1 MNSSNSVQIMLD
13 IAGNDDN
20 KGVRRDMTEKK
31 LSPEEIA
38 GIIGSK
44 EALEKIGQGSLIN
57 VKALCETLEISRKTA
72 YEYYHKEKEK
82 SASEQEKLKELSAQ
96 SKATKEEMEA
106 LKKRLAWLEIV
117 NEGLN
122 ISKMAVEDLKKKG
135 Y

>member
-1 MNSSNSVQIMLD
+1 MNQEFKKDKAMKKGD
-13 IAGNDDN
+13 DDN
-20 KGVRRDMTEKK
+20 KLVKRDMNEKK

-38 GIIGSK
+38 GIIAAK
-44 EALEKIGQGSLIN
+44 EALEKIGKASLIN
-57 VKALCETLEISRKTA
+57 VTAFCETLVISRKTA

-82 SASEQEKLKELSAQ
+82 SASEQDKLKELRAQ
-96 SKATKEEMEA
+96 SKANKEEMEV
-106 LKKRLAWLEIV
+106 LKKRLNWLEIV

>member
-1 MNSSNSVQIMLD
+1 M
-13 IAGNDDN
+13 
-20 KGVRRDMTEKK
+20 KEKK

-38 GIIGSK
+38 GIIAAK
-44 EALEKIGQGSLIN
+44 EALEKIGRASLIN
-57 VKALCETLEISRKTA
+57 VTAFCETLGISRKTA

-96 SKATKEEMEA
+96 SKANKEEMEA

-122 ISKMAVEDLKKKG
+122 IAKMAVEDLKKKG